1 MFTEDLASFFADFA
15 VPCTVGGVAVR
26 AIFDDAGA
34 LGSVGVAGMATS
46 QPTVTVPSA
55 DLPADP
61 YGLPADPYG
70 LPVQVGVRNYVVAAT
85 EHDGTGITRLL
96 LEASA

>member
-1 MFTEDLASFFADFA
+1 MFAEDLAPFFADFA

-26 AIFDDAGA
+26 AIFDDASA

-61 YGLPADPYG
+61 YGLP
-70 LPVQVGVRNYVVAAT
+70 VQVGGRNCVVAAV